1 MANYPFYFK
10 VRLWNSVAPDKEC
23 ISTGLGLSNSYA
35 EAARQIEEYYG
46 PELIAIEHLVAQ
58 EESDLIFLPES
69 SCLEYVNSA
78 CPSVDFEQKV
88 PKSE

>member
-10 VRLWNSVAPDKEC
+10 VRLWSSENPDKEY

-35 EAARQIEEYYG
+35 EAAKQIEEYYG

-58 EESDLIFLPES
+58 EESNLIFLPET
-69 SCLEYVNSA
+69 SCLEYIKASN
-78 CPSVDFEQKV
+78 PSIDFEQEVSKD
-88 PKSE
+88 E

>member
-10 VRLWNSVAPDKEC
+10 VRLWSSETPDKES

-46 PELIAIEHLVAQ
+46 PELIAIEHLAAQ

-69 SCLEYVNSA
+69 SCLEYVNSI
-78 CPSVDFEQKV
+78 CPSVDFEQEV
-88 PKSE
+88 PKDE

>member
-10 VRLWNSVAPDKEC
+10 VRLWSSVTPDKEY

-46 PELIAIEHLVAQ
+46 PELIAIEYLAAQ

-69 SCLEYVNSA
+69 SCLEYVSSA
-78 CPSVDFEQKV
+78 CPSVDFEQEVFKD
-88 PKSE
+88 E

>member
-10 VRLWNSVAPDKEC
+10 VRLWSSVIPGKEY

-35 EAARQIEEYYG
+35 EAAKQIEEYYG
-46 PELIAIEHLVAQ
+46 PELIAIEHLAAQ
-58 EESDLIFLPES
+58 EESNLIFLPEA
-69 SCLEYVNSA
+69 SCLEYINSS
-78 CPSVDFEQKV
+78 CPSIDFEQEV

>member
-10 VRLWNSVAPDKEC
+10 VRLWSSENPDKEY

-46 PELIAIEHLVAQ
+46 PELIAIEHLAAQ

-69 SCLEYVNSA
+69 SCVEYVNA
-78 CPSVDFEQKV
+78 TCPSVDFEQEVSKD
-88 PKSE
+88 E

>member
-10 VRLWNSVAPDKEC
+10 VRLWSSENPDKEY

-58 EESDLIFLPES
+58 EESNLIFLPES
-69 SCLEYVNSA
+69 SCIEYVNSA
-78 CPSVDFEQKV
+78 CPSVDFEQEVLKD
-88 PKSE
+88 E

>member
-10 VRLWNSVAPDKEC
+10 VRVCDSEKPDKEY

-46 PELIAIEHLVAQ
+46 PELIAIEHLAAQ
-58 EESDLIFLPES
+58 EESDLIFLPEP
-69 SCLEYVNSA
+69 SCLEYVKAVN
-78 CPSVDFEQKV
+78 PSIDFEQEVFKD
-88 PKSE
+88 E